1 MTDLTH
7 WRASMS
13 RAVTRTNFLVDLA
26 KVRELRKA
34 LNARSNSE
42 AVRRV
47 IDERLAVETGLNAL
61 RRLKE
66 LEGPDD
72 VFGRTSAKRK

>member
-1 MTDLTH
+1 MIDLTH

-66 LEGPDD
+66 LGGPDD
-72 VFGRTSAKRK
+72 VFGRTSTKRK

>member
-1 MTDLTH
+1 MG
-7 WRASMS
+7 

-26 KVRELRKA
+26 KVRELRKV
-34 LNARSNSE
+34 LNVRSNSE

-61 RRLKE
+61 QRLKK
-66 LEGPDD
+66 LGGPDD
-72 VFGRTSAKRK
+72 VFERTSAKRK